1 MTKRVQTATGVRAYA
16 PSSHARLIALVGL
29 LLALVIGCSE
39 TQPMHVTGAD
49 LNQQNGGSSAS
60 ANPAAA
66 GGAPGAAI
74 DSASATADTQE
85 LEQLWQQRTTQTS
98 STEDYPIGPG
108 DVLEISVPEMD
119 EMQQRKVRVTTQGV
133 IELPLVGNVQA
144 GGLTEAQLQDE
155 LDQKLSKFMYNPQAS
170 IFVDQYHNRQVAVI
184 GAVGHPGL
192 ILLDS
197 PSETVLDVLSQA
209 GGLTGTAADEL
220 ILIPAEQTDANMARQ
235 LSAVAEADTSGAGDS
250 ATDNGEGS
258 AVDASGSADQS
269 AETANEAGGIHRR
282 ASQGEPIP
290 PGNAE
295 LGLKSQAIQKD
306 TSNDVATT
314 ALRMLPTNARPVSIP
329 VRSTTLTGAG
339 RYVNLPVRPGDVIVV
354 PGGGN
359 VMVVGWVEQPGYFQV
374 GSGLTVLGAIG
385 AAGGPKYA
393 ADTHSVTLIRTNAS
407 GGRSTLVMD
416 MDKITHGQQQDLPV
430 KANDVI
436 DVPYSNLRIGPYVFY
451 SIVSK
456 IGVGAAAIPY

>member
-1 MTKRVQTATGVRAYA
+1 MTKLVLKATDHRAYA
-16 PSSHARLIALVGL
+16 PISHARVIALVGL

-39 TQPMHVTGAD
+39 TQPMHVSGAD
-49 LNQQNGGSSAS
+49 LNQNGGPSAS
-60 ANPAAA
+60 ANPTAA
-66 GGAPGAAI
+66 GSGPSAAI
-74 DSASATADTQE
+74 DSASAAADTQE
-85 LEQLWQQRTTQTS
+85 LEQLWQQRTAQTS
-98 STEDYPIGPG
+98 SVEDYPIGPG
-108 DVLEISVPEMD
+108 DVLEISVPEME
-119 EMQQRKVRVTTQGV
+119 EMQQRKVRVTTQGL

-155 LDQKLSKFMYNPQAS
+155 LDQKLTKFMYNPQAS
-170 IFVDQYHNRQVAVI
+170 IFVDQYRNRQVAVI
-184 GAVGHPGL
+184 GAVSHPGL
-192 ILLDS
+192 VLLDS

-209 GGLTGTAADEL
+209 GGLTGTAADEI

-235 LSAVAEADTSGAGDS
+235 LSAVAETDTSEGGDS
-250 ATDNGEGS
+250 AAENGE
-258 AVDASGSADQS
+258 AVAAD
-269 AETANEAGGIHRR
+269 AGGSSDQAASTDSGTSGTHHM

-295 LGLKSQAIQKD
+295 LALKSQAIQKD

-359 VMVVGWVEQPGYFQV
+359 VMVVGWVQQPGYFQV

-385 AAGGPKYA
+385 AAGGPMYA
-393 ADTHSVTLIRTNAS
+393 ADTHDVTLIRTNGS
-407 GGRSTLVMD
+407 GSKSTIVID
-416 MDKITHGQQQDLPV
+416 TDKVTHGQEQDIPV

-436 DVPYSNLRIGPYVFY
+436 DVPYSDLRIGPYVFY
-451 SIVSK
+451 SIISK
-456 IGVGAAAIPY
+456 IGIGAAAIPY

>member
-1 MTKRVQTATGVRAYA
+1 MTKRVQTATSLKAYA
-16 PSSHARLIALVGL
+16 PSSHARVITLVGL

-39 TQPMHVTGAD
+39 TQPMHVTGAE
-49 LNQQNGGSSAS
+49 LNQENNGPSAS
-60 ANPAAA
+60 ANPAAV
-66 GGAPGAAI
+66 GGAPGATV
-74 DSASATADTQE
+74 DSTAAAGDTQE
-85 LEQLWQQRTTQTS
+85 LEQLWRQRTAQTS
-98 STEDYPIGPG
+98 SIEDYPIGPG

-119 EMQQRKVRVTTQGV
+119 EMQQRKVRVTTQGL

-170 IFVDQYHNRQVAVI
+170 IFVDQYRNRQVAVI
-184 GAVGHPGL
+184 GAVSHPGL

-209 GGLTGTAADEL
+209 GGLTGTAADEI

-235 LSAVAEADTSGAGDS
+235 LSAVAEADAGGGGDS
-250 ATDNGEGS
+250 AVENGEAGDATGS
-258 AVDASGSADQS
+258 PDQAASN
-269 AETANEAGGIHRR
+269 ANQAAGTHHM

-295 LGLKSQAIQKD
+295 LGLKSQAMQKD
-306 TSNDVATT
+306 TSNEVATT

-359 VMVVGWVEQPGYFQV
+359 VMVVGWVQQPGYFQV

-385 AAGGPKYA
+385 AAGGPMYA
-393 ADTHSVTLIRTNAS
+393 ADTHDVTLIRSNPS
-407 GGRSTLVMD
+407 GGKSTIVID
-416 MDKITHGQQQDLPV
+416 MDKVTHGQQQDIPV

-436 DVPYSNLRIGPYVFY
+436 DVPYSSLRIGPYVFY
-451 SIVSK
+451 SIISK

>member
-1 MTKRVQTATGVRAYA
+1 MTNRVQRAIGRRAYA
-16 PSSHARLIALVGL
+16 PSSHARVIALVGL

-49 LNQQNGGSSAS
+49 INQQNDGSSAP
-60 ANPAAA
+60 ANPTAVE
-66 GGAPGAAI
+66 GASGATI
-74 DSASATADTQE
+74 GSASSTADTHE
-85 LEQLWQQRTTQTS
+85 LEQLWQQRTAQTS
-98 STEDYPIGPG
+98 SIEDYPIGPG

-119 EMQQRKVRVTTQGV
+119 EMQQRKVRVTTQGL

-170 IFVDQYHNRQVAVI
+170 IFVDQYRNRQVAVI
-184 GAVGHPGL
+184 GAVSHPGL
-192 ILLDS
+192 VLLDS

-209 GGLTGTAADEL
+209 GGLTGTAADEI

-235 LSAVAEADTSGAGDS
+235 LSAVAEADASEGGGSAAENGEVS
-250 ATDNGEGS
+250 ATE
-258 AVDASGSADQS
+258 ASGSPDLAAS
-269 AETANEAGGIHRR
+269 TANGGAGTHRM
-282 ASQGEPIP
+282 ASQGEPIA
-290 PGNAE
+290 PGNAG
-295 LGLKSQAIQKD
+295 LALKSEAIQKD

-359 VMVVGWVEQPGYFQV
+359 VMVVGWVQQPGYFQV
-374 GSGLTVLGAIG
+374 GSGLTLLGAIG
-385 AAGGPKYA
+385 AAGGPMYA
-393 ADTHSVTLIRTNAS
+393 ADTHDVTLIRSNAS
-407 GGRSTLVMD
+407 GGKSTIVID
-416 MDKITHGQQQDLPV
+416 MDKVTRGQEQDIPV

-436 DVPYSNLRIGPYVFY
+436 DVPYSDLRIGPYVFY
-451 SIVSK
+451 SIISK